1 MDQKFNLNLKQ
12 WLAHLLQCKP
22 KKINYYI
29 QALTH
34 KSYSN
39 EHYLNYSYENLEF
52 LGDSIIN
59 FLVCEFLY
67 QQYNNNQHEGFLT
80 QQKIKLVQG
89 KTLALA
95 AKKINLNQYLLLGH
109 GADKERNSSK
119 ILEDA
124 FEALTAAIYLDLGL
138 NVCRNFLAHTV
149 FLFDKKQVSKITDYK
164 SLIQRSFSSCGN
176 KNIVYSQT
184 QLPNNQYYAKL
195 FVDGYLLGSGCASK
209 KKDAEQLA
217 AKQAWQKL
225 AKQNKRYK
233 K

>member
-1 MDQKFNLNLKQ
+1 MEINFNLKQ
-12 WLAHLLQCKP
+12 WIGNLLGFKP

-34 KSYSN
+34 MSYSN

-52 LGDSIIN
+52 LGDSVLN

-67 QQYNNNQHEGFLT
+67 KKYNKKQHEGFLT

-95 AKKINLNQYLLLGH
+95 AKNIHLDKYLLLGK
-109 GADKERNSSK
+109 GAIKERISDK

-138 NVCRNFLAHTV
+138 NVCRDFLSKTI
-149 FLFDKKQVSKITDYK
+149 FTYDKKQFSQIIDYK
-164 SLIQRSFSSCGN
+164 SMIQHALSCSGS
-176 KNIVYSQT
+176 KNIVY
-184 QLPNNQYYAKL
+184 LPQQQANKKYLVKL
-195 FVDGYLLGSGCASK
+195 YVNGCYFGSGCANK
-209 KKDAEQLA
+209 KKEAEQLA
-217 AKQAWQKL
+217 AKQAWQKM
-225 AKQNKRYK
+225 AKQNKIDKIY
-233 K
+233 